1 MATAA
6 SQRLKIQQK
15 VNSISRCF
23 LCSYQLSAMSHLL
36 FSFDGP
42 RWGLLWQP
50 ILHGAADTHVLIRQ
64 IAPRC
69 AGFSGARCKHCTCL
83 CLLNGHLPSSN
94 LVYPFNVT
102 YMGYT
107 LKKKVKNNQ
116 SICMAT
122 HKLAWTRVPQHPEYY
137 RTGGLVSGNAWLGVP
152 QWAPQPG
159 RDEMRFQPADGIRGC
174 LDGGAWAWHGHRRAR
189 TARGLFVC
197 ISYIVLAP
205 GTADLCLGYLFSL

>member
-102 YMGYT
+102 YIGYT
-107 LKKKVKNNQ
+107 LKKKWKITNRF
-116 SICMAT
+116 
-122 HKLAWTRVPQHPEYY
+122 AWQ
-137 RTGGLVSGNAWLGVP
+137 RTN
-152 QWAPQPG
+152 
-159 RDEMRFQPADGIRGC
+159 
-174 LDGGAWAWHGHRRAR
+174 WHGPGSLNTPNTKEPVDWRAE
-189 TARGLFVC
+189 TL
-197 ISYIVLAP
+197 
-205 GTADLCLGYLFSL
+205 D